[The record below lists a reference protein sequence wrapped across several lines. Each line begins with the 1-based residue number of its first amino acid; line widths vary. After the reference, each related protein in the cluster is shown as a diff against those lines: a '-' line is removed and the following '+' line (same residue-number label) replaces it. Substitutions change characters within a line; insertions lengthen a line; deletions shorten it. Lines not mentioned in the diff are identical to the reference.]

1 MVVNLCKQQTEILM
15 NLSEQGL
22 NQLVIYKKSLDVFNL
37 SRRIA
42 NYITDDKDIISMYR
56 SGAKVDNYADNLVM
70 NAFRLVPKVVE
81 TETQSNPGVKLKYA
95 QSLRYFI
102 DRLYQDCLKLE
113 STKIQGAD
121 FVRMLR
127 KELIIL
133 KKIHRRYVKS
143 LL

>member
-1 MVVNLCKQQTEILM
+1 MM
-15 NLSEQGL
+15 NLSEQSL

-37 SRRIA
+37 SRRVA
-42 NYITDDKDIISMYR
+42 AYITDDKDVISMYR
-56 SGAKVDNYADNLVM
+56 SGTKTDNYADNLVM

-113 STKIQGAD
+113 GTKIQGVD

-133 KKIHRRYVKS
+133 RKIHRRYVKS

>member
-1 MVVNLCKQQTEILM
+1 M
-15 NLSEQGL
+15 NLSEQSL

-37 SRRIA
+37 SRRVA
-42 NYITDDKDIISMYR
+42 AYITDDKDVISMYR
-56 SGAKVDNYADNLVM
+56 SGTKTDNYADNLVM

-113 STKIQGAD
+113 GTKIQGVD

-133 KKIHRRYVKS
+133 RKIHRRYVKS

>member
-1 MVVNLCKQQTEILM
+1 M
-15 NLSEQGL
+15 NLNEQGL
-22 NQLVIYKKSLDVFNL
+22 NQLVIYRKSLDVFNL

-42 NYITDDKDIISMYR
+42 NYITDDKDMISMYR
-56 SGAKVDNYADNLVM
+56 SGRKTDNYADNLVM

-81 TETQSNPGVKLKYA
+81 TETQSNPGIKLKYA

-102 DRLYQDCLKLE
+102 DRLYQDCLRLE
-113 STKIQGAD
+113 STKIQGSD